1 MPQPEKQLE
10 PEKGLAEWFGAEL
23 RTFRHL
29 RGFTQE
35 QLGLLVHCSKDLI
48 GKLEKAERPCN
59 PALAEGLDSA
69 LETGGVLSRAWRMV
83 QAHADKPRSQA
94 DKPERPRGVLVE
106 HPILGEIL
114 EEHSSRAP
122 GESVDRRTFLATG
135 AGMAASLAF
144 VNETGPLEG
153 TQLDL
158 IDQVNQIAAACI
170 RMGRQRRIGRADLT
184 RLNAIHSLYQSLDYQ
199 YGGGLVYQSM
209 SQVADASAALLDAGY
224 PDKLRKELF
233 TTVANLRLLAGWT
246 SFDMCDHSAGQRHF
260 AAAERLALMSGN
272 TNLGLYV
279 HYCQARQLQHLHHN
293 RDAIDV
299 LRLATARIGSEAT
312 PGATAVL
319 SATIAPSLA
328 ALGDRQRALS
338 SLNQAETAFEQIDPD
353 NEPECISWLDR
364 PELDAQYG
372 RVFRDFARQDRKFAD
387 EAAEWTHKAIEG
399 FDEGMQR
406 SSVLNRVGLCSA
418 WFLAGEPDKALE
430 IGTSLIE
437 GQTQVL
443 SERVLERVA
452 NVNRDA
458 RQCAGNSDVDDFMH
472 TVAERSRRK

>member
-10 PEKGLAEWFGAEL
+10 PEKGLHEWFGAEL
-23 RTFRHL
+23 RTFRHMRDL
-29 RGFTQE
+29 SQE
-35 QLGLLVHCSKDLI
+35 ELGLRVHCSGAKI
-48 GKLEKAERPCN
+48 GKLEKAERRCD
-59 PALAEGLDSA
+59 PALAAALDRA
-69 LETGGVLSRAWRMV
+69 LETGGVLSRAWSLV
-83 QAHADKPRSQA
+83 QAQADKTRSQA
-94 DKPERPRGVLVE
+94 DKSERPRAELAE
-106 HPILGEIL
+106 HPIIGEIL
-114 EEHSSRAP
+114 DEHSSIAP

-144 VNETGPLEG
+144 VAETGPIEG

-199 YGGGLVYQSM
+199 YGGGMVYQSM
-209 SQVADASAALLDAGY
+209 NQVADAAAALLDAGY
-224 PDKLRKELF
+224 PDKLRNELF
-233 TTVANLRLLAGWT
+233 ATVANLRLLAGWT

-279 HYCQARQLQHLHHN
+279 HYCQARQLQHLRHN
-293 RDAIDV
+293 RDAIEV
-299 LRLATARIGSEAT
+299 LRLATDRIGSEAT

-319 SATIAPSLA
+319 NATIAPSLA
-328 ALGDRQRALS
+328 ALGDRQGALS
-338 SLNQAETAFEQIDPD
+338 SLNLAETAFEHVEPA
-353 NEPECISWLDR
+353 NEPECIRWLDR
-364 PELDAQYG
+364 AELDAQYG
-372 RVFRDFARQDRKFAD
+372 RVFRDFARQDRQFSD
-387 EAAEWTHKAIEG
+387 EAAEWTRRAIEG

-406 SSVLNRVGLCSA
+406 SSALNRVGLCSA

-430 IGTSLIE
+430 IGTSLVN

-443 SERVLERVA
+443 SQRVRERIA
-452 NVNRDA
+452 NVKRDA
-458 RQCAGNSDVDDFMH
+458 KQCAGSSDVDDFVH
-472 TVAERSRRK
+472 VIAKS